1 MHMNCS
7 TLIEI
12 NTQVRDYQKKKKKN
26 TGETGP
32 LALKTK
38 KGQHNT

>member
-12 NTQVRDYQKKKKKN
+12 NTQVRDYQKKN

>member
-12 NTQVRDYQKKKKKN
+12 NTQVRDYPKKKKH